1 MIAPAGQNGGGT
13 IEDHEAIGPQTTLE
27 NDGTAGKKRTQGR
40 LGLLSRVAYG
50 YKHRGTRREGNG
62 RMLWLWLIVFV
73 IVLALDLL
81 TFTLVGSALAAAS
94 IVTFVVTALG
104 LRPWESVVF
113 FLLMGALSLALLR
126 PYLVRLLMRSADRP
140 HLAETREPVH
150 ARGFARTRITDRGGE
165 IVTWEGLPWTTEAG
179 QGGPDGP
186 TLDKPWPGATFWS
199 AAVYPPGTVIEAGT
213 RVEILYREGGNL
225 VVRAIEIEM
234 ETKKA
239 PEPDTGQGPE
249 A

>member
-1 MIAPAGQNGGGT
+1 
-13 IEDHEAIGPQTTLE
+13 
-27 NDGTAGKKRTQGR
+27 
-40 LGLLSRVAYG
+40 
-50 YKHRGTRREGNG
+50 
-62 RMLWLWLIVFV
+62 MLWLWLIVFV

-179 QGGPDGP
+179 QGGPGGP
-186 TLDKPWPGATFWS
+186 EPDDPPVGATFWS

-213 RVEILYREGGNL
+213 WVEVLYREGGNL

-234 ETKKA
+234 ATKKA